1 MNWLKKVANYVAGA
15 HFPGPFLVV
24 WKALSYS
31 SDDHFQYSN
40 VVCYQELSIHQSITN
55 SCMILIFSILDVA
68 ELVRGKEFPPEGDNS
83 ESLFARHSL
92 VQVFKAGTQVAG

>member
-1 MNWLKKVANYVAGA
+1 ML
-15 HFPGPFLVV
+15 HERIFPFQVV

-31 SDDHFQYSN
+31 SDDHLQYPN

-92 VQVFKAGTQVAG
+92 VQVFKAGTQVARQPGEFL